1 MIRSNKD
8 NGQRRMN
15 TLPINVFHCAPSFV
29 KSPDPQL
36 QIRGFHY
43 APWKGSCEIYRN
55 NSKKIIMCIILSR
68 LFIHYIRFIWYD
80 EVTKGTAEN
89 AGWYYY
95 QSMLVIV
102 SPPLFFLTPRIERSG
117 GWGFLSAETWMCK
130 LGNIVHELWRFV
142 HSFSFWNPVWWKHKK

>member
-29 KSPDPQL
+29 KSPEPQL
-36 QIRGFHY
+36 QVRGFHY

-102 SPPLFFLTPRIERSG
+102 SPPLFFLTPRIEGSG
-117 GWGFLSAETWMCK
+117 GWGFFVG
-130 LGNIVHELWRFV
+130 GNLDVQTGEYRAWIMAVC
-142 HSFSFWNPVWWKHKK
+142 SFLFFWNPVWWKHKK